1 MTATTFRWRMTFEVW
16 VEADNEKD
24 AQAAQNR
31 IGDRIEDHPMVVGC
45 EDSPVQ
51 NEGVAP

>member
-1 MTATTFRWRMTFEVW
+1 MREVIRRILGLIALWETQARRPRW
-16 VEADNEKD
+16 D
-24 AQAAQNR
+24 R